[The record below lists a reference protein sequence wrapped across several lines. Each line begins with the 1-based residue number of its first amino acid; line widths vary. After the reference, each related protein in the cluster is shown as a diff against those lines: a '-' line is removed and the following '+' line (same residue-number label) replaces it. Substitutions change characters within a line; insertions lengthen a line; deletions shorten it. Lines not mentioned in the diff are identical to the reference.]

1 MLVKRLLKGVQLIMF
16 TKLKY
21 SYNTVILYSIL
32 GLCMLFLNFTAT
44 DAIPFSIALYIALLF
59 CGLPLLDSSIL
70 YLLAGTIALFI
81 APVGYIAYI
90 LQSLFLCGIFLLF
103 KYLKRE
109 IRFFIVP
116 IILIALTP
124 FFWIYGQFVL
134 HNYIK
139 VSLYASILFVT
150 TFLFILA
157 CKFLFTKLNK
167 SQPSI
172 DELVFTAC
180 SFIFVAMG
188 MINAVSSTVYLAF
201 TLFVLLFAC
210 YLSKNSNAVFT
221 ALTLAVPLAILQSLQ
236 NGSLQAQEIA
246 YYALYTVT
254 ILLCMS
260 FHRALA
266 TTALAI
272 IAFSVYILSQLIGQ
286 VPFNT
291 IWKLSSTYWTL
302 MAIVIPCI
310 LFALIPNNFIAF
322 LSKRWRQFHE
332 RPLIRA
338 SINHNRIQVA
348 ERLYEISAA
357 FREIECSF
365 LGLEHYEN
373 NPIAMQH
380 AILHQLKSECCM
392 SCENLNAC
400 HKEIREESL
409 TQLIEIGCRNG
420 KVGIIDI
427 PNILSNNCY
436 NTTAL
441 IFSLNK
447 MLIEYKKQNLE
458 LEHEKQAREM
468 IASYSKNVSEVLR
481 ELALEHGSP
490 LSTQLQQE
498 RQIQQHLA
506 KHGIVCTD
514 IIFHKNPIELL
525 ISIQQNIENDRLL
538 QLLEEQFAFPLTLVD
553 KQYINEKTLCF
564 RFKKRP
570 KFDALF
576 GIASATK
583 NGETVSG
590 DTHSITRINE
600 KTFLCALADGMGS
613 GQQAREVSDLALN
626 LIESFYRAGMQSDT
640 ILNTVNGLLNTG
652 QNESFACI
660 DMATINLESGRADII
675 KIGSPLAFLLGQ
687 KQIEMLCSE
696 SLPLGILDGVHP
708 TILVREMQSGDILLF
723 LSDGVTSAFGSSID
737 IATYLSTLSPSNPQH
752 LVDTIV
758 NRALQFTN
766 GVATDDI
773 TAVAIRL
780 FEQKVA

>member
-1 MLVKRLLKGVQLIMF
+1 MF

-188 MINAVSSTVYLAF
+188 MINAISSTVYLAF

-427 PNILSNNCY
+427 PNVLSNNCY

-468 IASYSKNVSEVLR
+468 IAS
-481 ELALEHGSP
+481 
-490 LSTQLQQE
+490 
-498 RQIQQHLA
+498 
-506 KHGIVCTD
+506 
-514 IIFHKNPIELL
+514 
-525 ISIQQNIENDRLL
+525 
-538 QLLEEQFAFPLTLVD
+538 
-553 KQYINEKTLCF
+553 
-564 RFKKRP
+564 
-570 KFDALF
+570 
-576 GIASATK
+576 
-583 NGETVSG
+583 
-590 DTHSITRINE
+590 
-600 KTFLCALADGMGS
+600 
-613 GQQAREVSDLALN
+613 
-626 LIESFYRAGMQSDT
+626 
-640 ILNTVNGLLNTG
+640 
-652 QNESFACI
+652 
-660 DMATINLESGRADII
+660 
-675 KIGSPLAFLLGQ
+675 
-687 KQIEMLCSE
+687 
-696 SLPLGILDGVHP
+696 
-708 TILVREMQSGDILLF
+708 
-723 LSDGVTSAFGSSID
+723 
-737 IATYLSTLSPSNPQH
+737 
-752 LVDTIV
+752 
-758 NRALQFTN
+758 
-766 GVATDDI
+766 
-773 TAVAIRL
+773 
-780 FEQKVA
+780 